1 MTYAMPQNVTG
12 SVDLL
17 VWTNTAV
24 NGWFGT
30 MILFSFFI
38 VTFMATKKGSSKT
51 GFATAAFVTALVATM
66 MRAMDFVS
74 DNAVIIAIVMAGF
87 AIMWLIVD
95 RERR

>member
-1 MTYAMPQNVTG
+1 MTYTMPQNVTG

-17 VWTNTAV
+17 VWTNSTV
-24 NGWFGT
+24 GGWFGS

-38 VTFMATKKGSSKT
+38 VTFMATNKGSTKT
-51 GFATAAFVTALVATM
+51 AFATASFVTAMVAIM

-74 DNAVIIAIVMAGF
+74 DNAVITAIVMAGF

-95 RERR
+95 RESR